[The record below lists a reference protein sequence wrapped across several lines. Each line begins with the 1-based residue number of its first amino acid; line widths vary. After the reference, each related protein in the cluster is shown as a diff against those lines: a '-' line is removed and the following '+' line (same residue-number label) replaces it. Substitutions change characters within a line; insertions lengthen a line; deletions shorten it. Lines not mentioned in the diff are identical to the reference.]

1 MHIRQIQNYT
11 SMYSVSPLRIPLVS
25 LSQFQVQV
33 HYTFDLFGLFEHLY
47 LWPVHLKALR
57 NGGVFFLCQGP
68 AFSAGAA
75 RILQTDVHGVRVFVT
90 VLAGLHFAA
99 EFEVGGVVG
108 VADELEH
115 GVAEGRVS
123 AKSIHR
129 N

>member
-1 MHIRQIQNYT
+1 
-11 SMYSVSPLRIPLVS
+11 MYSVSLLGIPLVS

-33 HYTFDLFGLFEHLY
+33 HYTCGLFEHLY
-47 LWPVHLKALR
+47 VWPVHLKAMR
-57 NGGVFFLCQGP
+57 NGGVFFLCQSP

-123 AKSIHR
+123 GAILNFIFVR
-129 N
+129 T